1 MRRVVVTGL
10 GIVSSIGNDAAE
22 VTESLRQAKSGISF
36 SSDFAEHGFKCQVW
50 GSPKLG
56 AAELAELVDR
66 RAMRFLSQ
74 GGAWNHVA
82 MKQAL
87 ADSGLEEKDYAQN
100 ERVGIIMGSGGPST
114 RTLIEAADITTKNNS
129 PKRIGPFAVPKA
141 MSSTASATLATWFK
155 LHGVNYSISSA
166 CSTSAHCIGNAA
178 EMIQWGKQDMVF
190 AGGHEDLDWTMSN
203 LFDAMGAMS
212 SKYNDTPDTASRAYD
227 ANRDGFVIAGG
238 AGVLVLEELERAKAR
253 GAKIYAEIVG
263 YGATSDGYD
272 MVAPSGEGAV
282 RCMRQALAT
291 VKGDVDYINT
301 HGTSTPVGDSKE
313 IGAIREVF
321 GSKIPHIQSTKSLT
335 GHSLGAAGVQE
346 SIYSLLMM
354 QQGFIGESAHITELD
369 PEFEGV
375 PIVRKRID
383 NAKIDI
389 ALSNSFG
396 FGGTNATLVFQ
407 RYNG

>member
-10 GIVSSIGNDAAE
+10 GIVSSIGSDADE
-22 VTESLRQAKSGISF
+22 VTASLRDARSGITF
-36 SSDFAEHGFKCQVW
+36 SPDFAEHGFKCQVW
-50 GSPKLG
+50 GAPALDPTD
-56 AAELAELVDR
+56 LVDR

-82 MKQAL
+82 MKQAI
-87 ADSGLEEKDYAQN
+87 ADSGLEAGDITN
-100 ERVGIIMGSGGPST
+100 ERTGIIMGSGGPST
-114 RTLIEAADITTKNNS
+114 RTIVEAADITRKNNS

-141 MSSTASATLATWFK
+141 MSSTASATLATWFQI
-155 LHGVNYSISSA
+155 HGVNYSISSA

-178 EMIQWGKQDMVF
+178 EMIQWGKQDVMF

-212 SKYNDTPDTASRAYD
+212 SKYNDTPAIASRAYD
-227 ANRDGFVIAGG
+227 TNRDGFVIAGG

-272 MVAPSGEGAV
+272 MVAPSGEGAA

-291 VKGDVDYINT
+291 VNGDVDYINT
-301 HGTSTPVGDSKE
+301 HGTSTPVGDQKE

-321 GSKIPHIQSTKSLT
+321 GEKMPHIQSTKSLT

-346 SIYSLLMM
+346 SIYGLLMM
-354 QQGFIGESAHITELD
+354 QAGFIGESAHITELD
-369 PEFEGV
+369 AEFEGV

-383 NAKIDI
+383 NARIDTV
-389 ALSNSFG
+389 LSNSFG